1 MKKIQ
6 HDFSHTNI
14 SEALKRVK
22 KSKYKRVHQNNFFTT
37 TLRTVRIPCDT

>member
-22 KSKYKRVHQNNFFTT
+22 KSKYKRVHQNNFFYYDPADRADP
-37 TLRTVRIPCDT
+37 L